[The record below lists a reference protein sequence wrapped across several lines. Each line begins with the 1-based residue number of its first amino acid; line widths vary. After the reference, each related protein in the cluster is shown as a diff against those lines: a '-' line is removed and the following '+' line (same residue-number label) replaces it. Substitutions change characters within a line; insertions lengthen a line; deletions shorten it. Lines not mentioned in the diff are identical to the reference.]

1 MFGNEAKGVVTK
13 GSDTYVRTVIQG
25 WELYAGYTF
34 TIAERKY
41 LAENQFV
48 PLTPKHRLA
57 FTGVKYFEKA
67 GFRFGIEASYTGHQY
82 RDDDT
87 QTPGYLFMAAMME
100 KKLGRHFSVVLNGEN
115 LLNYR
120 QSKVEPLY
128 TGIISN
134 PVFKPLWAPID
145 GRVINLSLKWKL

>member
-1 MFGNEAKGVVTK
+1 TVV
-13 GSDTYVRTVIQG
+13 QG

-48 PLTPKHRLA
+48 PLTPKNRFA
-57 FTGVKYFEKA
+57 FTGVKDFEKA

-82 RDDDT
+82 RDDHT

-100 KKLGRHFSVVLNGEN
+100 KKFGRHFSVVLNAEN
-115 LLNYR
+115 ILDYR
-120 QSKVEPLY
+120 QSNVESLY
-128 TGIISN
+128 TGTITD
-134 PVFKPLWAPID
+134 PVFKPL
-145 GRVINLSLKWKL
+145 